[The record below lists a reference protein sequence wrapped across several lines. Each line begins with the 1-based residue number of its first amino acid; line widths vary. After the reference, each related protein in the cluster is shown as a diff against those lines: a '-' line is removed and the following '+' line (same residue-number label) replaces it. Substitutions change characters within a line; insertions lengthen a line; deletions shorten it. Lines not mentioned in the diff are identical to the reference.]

1 MYDAQNSIHIVNHT
15 TVLVQFLSRSKSK
28 SRGLKLTFD
37 IKDITL
43 AEIAITTS
51 YYFFLRLHR
60 PSQAISRWKMSQN
73 TEYLWEISTPQQTW
87 ARSIEPKFPEISV
100 QNSMDRFGPTG
111 KVSKKRVHL
120 LRWTTFPGRTG
131 WKFGW
136 MDRAQS
142 FRHIDL
148 LADARPASFWCGT
161 QSKMAESDIG
171 VYAFMFYLVYLSI
184 TICRYVATWS
194 CKLVVL

>member
-43 AEIAITTS
+43 AEITITTS
-51 YYFFLRLHR
+51 YYFFGDFTVLLKPFLVERRVKIRNTFEKFR
-60 PSQAISRWKMSQN
+60 PSSRQ
-73 TEYLWEISTPQQTW
+73 
-87 ARSIEPKFPEISV
+87 
-100 QNSMDRFGPTG
+100 
-111 KVSKKRVHL
+111 
-120 LRWTTFPGRTG
+120 
-131 WKFGW
+131 
-136 MDRAQS
+136 QS

-161 QSKMAESDIG
+161 QSKMAESDI
-171 VYAFMFYLVYLSI
+171 A
-184 TICRYVATWS
+184 
-194 CKLVVL
+194 VVGFAALRPHFNVLP